1 MSELFWKFPGIS
13 KEACHFHFHV
23 ISWISEN
30 GWYYPARAPSQLS
43 FSKEPTKIL
52 DVSVLFQHLPF
63 NYLWSSIILIGCLN
77 KITFSMTKYLLES
90 PSLRC
95 SICDLLISFCCTYC
109 VLFLNSIP
117 ILYLLLINMVF
128 ACLSFLCLSQIF
140 SYLARLRTT
149 LLSNETQQQIQIGLM
164 FMLFNFI
171 SSKS

>member
-13 KEACHFHFHV
+13 KEVCHFHFHV

-90 PSLRC
+90 PSLKC

-109 VLFLNSIP
+109 VLTQYLSYAFCSSTWCLPALVSFAFP
-117 ILYLLLINMVF
+117 KSSTILQDWEPRY
-128 ACLSFLCLSQIF
+128 SQMKPNNR
-140 SYLARLRTT
+140 YR
-149 LLSNETQQQIQIGLM
+149 
-164 FMLFNFI
+164 
-171 SSKS
+171 